1 MHPQRSLGQ
10 KKRPF
15 MAKYRHY
22 ASKMS
27 WFWQD
32 SRAVYPKSPVNRQLG
47 IHCAKILPA
56 RAPFPVRGLQI
67 IHSAHILPSRLSELR
82 KSPTPEC
89 PLLTPITIL
98 DELPMNFS
106 GEHSAQRLRYE
117 QAPRGRRS
125 DASGW
130 ASDPTDKEPP
140 RMAVCPADRAL
151 PDDRLPRRSGAF
163 GWASV
168 PADRVPPDERLPPP
182 IESPPNGRLPP
193 IRRSRHPP
201 VPMQT
206 QKGDP
211 VGSPFDSGTDQ
222 KNQLKV
228 IVDDPYLYRSS
239 FSFAAS

>member
-1 MHPQRSLGQ
+1 MARYSPKAFPVIQPWQDFHLMHPQRSLGQ

-47 IHCAKILPA
+47 IHCVKILPA

-140 RMAVCPADRAL
+140 RMAVCPADRAPL
-151 PDDRLPRRSGAF
+151 DGRLPRRSGA
-163 GWASV
+163 
-168 PADRVPPDERLPPP
+168 
-182 IESPPNGRLPP
+182 
-193 IRRSRHPP
+193 
-201 VPMQT
+201 
-206 QKGDP
+206 
-211 VGSPFDSGTDQ
+211 SG
-222 KNQLKV
+222 
-228 IVDDPYLYRSS
+228 
-239 FSFAAS
+239 

>member
-47 IHCAKILPA
+47 IHCVKILPA

-125 DASGW
+125 GISERPSA
-130 ASDPTDKEPP
+130 PP
-140 RMAVCPADRAL
+140 IRRHRMAVCPADRAPL
-151 PDDRLPRRSGAF
+151 DGRLPRRSGAS
-163 GWASV
+163 GWQSA
-168 PADRVPPDERLPPP
+168 L
-182 IESPPNGRLPP
+182 
-193 IRRSRHPP
+193 RSDGFDTHP
-201 VPMQT
+201 VPMQI

>member
-1 MHPQRSLGQ
+1 
-10 KKRPF
+10 
-15 MAKYRHY
+15 
-22 ASKMS
+22 
-27 WFWQD
+27 
-32 SRAVYPKSPVNRQLG
+32 
-47 IHCAKILPA
+47 
-56 RAPFPVRGLQI
+56 
-67 IHSAHILPSRLSELR
+67 
-82 KSPTPEC
+82 
-89 PLLTPITIL
+89 
-98 DELPMNFS
+98 
-106 GEHSAQRLRYE
+106 
-117 QAPRGRRS
+117 
-125 DASGW
+125 
-130 ASDPTDKEPP
+130 
-140 RMAVCPADRAL
+140 MAVCPADRAL

-211 VGSPFDSGTDQ
+211 VGSPFNSGTDQ